1 MPRYT
6 LSDPYHDFDSEEER
20 AWLDAIAAKQGRGI
34 TERDLHWI
42 FQGYLPAGTYAECC
56 CYLRPLYDFLHA
68 HQAYHDLW
76 ENLVEIWIPMHLK
89 ELQADGTL
97 GAVMAEVHSIYE
109 EKLQLYLRGEMCL
122 EYIKLMTISYL
133 FAAPLADKHE
143 ALIARLQQTLHG
155 RMLLLSVCSHDDICR
170 PAYLDTPEE
179 HAPYFRR
186 PQDVAMQIRTAQG
199 YTDIRAYIAQLVD
212 EVLAAAE
219 AGAVTDELLAGWD
232 DLLTSLDAVTMHLPG
247 DPLYVQH

>member
-1 MPRYT
+1 MPRYS

-20 AWLDAIAAKQGRGI
+20 SWLDAITAKQGRGI
-34 TERDLHWI
+34 TERDLHYI

-68 HQAYHDLW
+68 HQSCLDLW
-76 ENLVEIWIPMHLK
+76 ENLVEIWIPMHLR

-109 EKLQLYLRGEMCL
+109 EKLQRYLSGEMSL
-122 EYIKLMTISYL
+122 ENIRQMTIPYL
-133 FAAPLADKHE
+133 FAAPLAHKHA

-155 RMLLLSVCSHDDICR
+155 RMLLLSICSHNDICR
-170 PAYLDTPEE
+170 PSCLDIPEK

-186 PQDVAMQIRTAQG
+186 PEDVATQIRAAQE
-199 YTDIRAYIAQLVD
+199 YTDIRTYIAQLVD

-219 AGAVTDELLAGWD
+219 EGAVTDELLAEWD
-232 DLLTSLDAVTMHLPG
+232 NLLTSLDATTMHLPG
-247 DPLYVQH
+247 GPLHPGD

>member
-1 MPRYT
+1 MPSFH
-6 LSDPYHDFDSEEER
+6 LSDPSHDFDSEEER

-34 TERDLHWI
+34 TEHDLHWI

-56 CYLRPLYDFLHA
+56 YLRPLYDFLHS

-76 ENLVEIWIPMHLK
+76 ENFVEIWIPMHMK

-109 EKLQLYLRGEMCL
+109 EKLQSYLRGEMCL

-133 FAAPLADKHE
+133 FAAPLSDKHE

-155 RMLLLSVCSHDDICR
+155 RMLLLSVCSHDNICS
-170 PAYLDTPEE
+170 PAYLDIPEE

-186 PQDVAMQIRTAQG
+186 PEDVATQIRTAQG

-219 AGAVTDELLAGWD
+219 EGTVTDELLAGWD
-232 DLLTSLDAVTMHLPG
+232 ALLTDLDTATMHLPG
-247 DPLYVQH
+247 GPLYVPH